1 MLTIGFRLQNRYANI
16 GYNVFGFGEVAE
28 PEDKRSVS
36 NKKKIRKIEMCELTF
51 GIKKTIKK
59 QIKIILNYEK
69 KTIK

>member
-1 MLTIGFRLQNRYANI
+1 
-16 GYNVFGFGEVAE
+16 VAE